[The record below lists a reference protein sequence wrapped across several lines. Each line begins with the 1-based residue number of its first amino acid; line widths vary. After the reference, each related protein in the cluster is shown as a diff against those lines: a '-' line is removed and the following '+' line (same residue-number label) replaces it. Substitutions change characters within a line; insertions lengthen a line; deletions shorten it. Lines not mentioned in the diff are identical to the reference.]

1 MNRDNFE
8 KEIKER
14 GLTAPRITPK
24 YIDDVINKVE
34 YYVFPGS
41 QLTVCCMTLKN
52 GFCVTGES
60 ACASPENFN
69 KEIGERIAY
78 QQAHNKIWPLLG
90 YILKEELYK
99 KTKEING

>member
-1 MNRDNFE
+1 MNRE
-8 KEIKER
+8 GLEQELKER
-14 GLTAPRITPK
+14 GLSAPRITPK
-24 YIDDVINKVE
+24 DVKESIEKVE
-34 YYVFPGS
+34 YYVFPSS

-78 QQAHNKIWPLLG
+78 QQAENKIWPLLG
-90 YILKEELYK
+90 YVLKEKLHQAKGDE
-99 KTKEING
+99 